1 MIGCGTMHVV
11 NLFRQINKVVNDTI
25 NISATSL
32 FRTTAPFLLKQA
44 QSPNNAAIANGF
56 GVTSTARVTSA
67 AGSRNQ
73 QGTATTRLPNFPYN
87 RSLWDRLRSNFLG
100 YDPSASISKADQ
112 QFADSRIPANPDK
125 LFDSPTNIRNVFL
138 HYGVNSPYYYDY
150 DVATSLAPLAVS
162 GRSVIEDPERPIA
175 HSFSDKRTRYRITD
189 LEPETAYNPLHGLTS
204 KEAFVDVITQAENAY
219 NRAKN
224 NYMNIIKKQNVTKNE
239 IERAEMYLQKAQN
252 YYGSLLHS
260 YQSLL
265 SRPYGHNY
273 TLERDYRGRPLR
285 IFGESGIFPNNYPA
299 ASYAFN
305 LLQTSPDVKHYLS
318 NKLAQF
324 YNDSLGLYND
334 YFAAGYPVPVGS
346 YASTIYALS
355 NSNFYPRNIQNGD
368 FLIPPEPTKGTK
380 EERENDRR
388 FIEEMNKYRDIFTL
402 KSDKQPVNPNS
413 ELLYFPMQP
422 ATSDILQFLSPPDA
436 PAVRATSPLHEG
448 EEAVAVAP
456 NGYRFFGMPDTQ
468 PARFPTPENVK
479 GFPTEIQIAPQIY
492 RELPP
497 IKGQGTEN
505 QYQAGDMIRNT
516 LKQSLTQE
524 LTKLSLLASAGLL
537 RENEY
542 YAIPLNGN
550 SNSPLYMKAQYVVP
564 VKPEGAINDDVN
576 KRPAPHLKPEV
587 TTTIDGKVMPQV
599 YAFTHTFKPTEK
611 GIDTA
616 SEEKPLDEKQVAKL
630 SAGLVE
636 ANTANVLDHFLRVI
650 GSQLKDGSII
660 PKYRNYLFERYKNT
674 NLNTPESIA
683 NFLQNEL
690 YGGKDPV
697 DDDLRKNIIG
707 NFSAVIVD
715 PRTGKHYLNMNP

>member
-1 MIGCGTMHVV
+1 MRIV
-11 NLFRQINKVVNDTI
+11 NLFRQINKVVNDTT
-25 NISATSL
+25 NIGATSL

-44 QSPNNAAIANGF
+44 QSPNNAAIANGS
-56 GVTSTARVTSA
+56 GATPTARVTPV

-73 QGTATTRLPNFPYN
+73 QGMATARLPTYYPNDRGLWN
-87 RSLWDRLRSNFLG
+87 RLSSKFLG
-100 YDPSASISKADQ
+100 YTPTEDD
-112 QFADSRIPANPDK
+112 QFANSRIPANPDK
-125 LFDSPTNIRNVFL
+125 LFDSPTNIRNAFL
-138 HYGVNSPYYYDY
+138 HIGVNSPYYYDY
-150 DVATSLAPLAVS
+150 DVATSLSPLTPD
-162 GRSVIEDPERPIA
+162 GRPVTEDPKRPIA

-224 NYMNIIKKQNVTKNE
+224 NYMNIIKKQNVTDKD
-239 IERAEMYLQKAQN
+239 IKRAEMYLQKAQN

-299 ASYAFN
+299 ASHAFN
-305 LLQTSPDVKHYLS
+305 LLQTSPEVKYYLS

-346 YASTIYALS
+346 YASTIYALA
-355 NSNFYPRNIQNGD
+355 NSNFYPLNIQNGD
-368 FLIPPEPTKGTK
+368 FLIPPEPTKGTEK
-380 EERENDRR
+380 ERENYRR
-388 FIEEMNKYRDIFTL
+388 FLEEMNKYRDTFTL
-402 KSDKQPVNPNS
+402 KSDKQPVNPKG
-413 ELLYFPMQP
+413 ELLRIPGRP
-422 ATSDILQFLSPPDA
+422 ATSDISSLYTLDA
-436 PAVRATSPLHEG
+436 PVGYAITPLHEG

-456 NGYRFFGMPDTQ
+456 NGYTYFGLPDTV